1 MTPRELQ
8 AELERVATLRVR
20 TPTGLEFDHCGV
32 TMACL
37 FDQAH
42 DRVRIFAPVCDVQ
55 DVSEAQ
61 LQTVMEA
68 NFYTTLDARYAT
80 ARGMM
85 YALYVH
91 PLQSLYADQLRSAV
105 EQVAALVASF
115 GEDYS
120 SGKLVYGPEDTTL
133 D

>member
-1 MTPRELQ
+1 MTPQDLRRAVE
-8 AELERVATLRVR
+8 AMATPRVQ
-20 TPTGLEFDHCGV
+20 TPQGVEFDYGDV

-37 FDQAH
+37 FDEAH
-42 DRVRIFAPVCDVQ
+42 DRVRVLAPVADLQ
-55 DVSEAQ
+55 DVEAAQ

-80 ARGMM
+80 ARGVL

-91 PLQSLYADQLRSAV
+91 PLRSLSEGQFCSAV
-105 EQVAALVASF
+105 EQVAALVQSF
-115 GEDYS
+115 GADYS
-120 SGKLVYGPEDTTL
+120 SGKLVYGPEDELL

>member
-1 MTPRELQ
+1 MATPRVQ
-8 AELERVATLRVR
+8 
-20 TPTGLEFDHCGV
+20 TPQGVEFDYDDV

-37 FDQAH
+37 FDETH
-42 DRVRIFAPVCDVQ
+42 DRVRVLAWVAAMQ
-55 DVSEAQ
+55 DVGAAQ

-80 ARGMM
+80 ARGAM

-91 PLQSLYADQLRSAV
+91 SLRSLSEVQFRSAV
-105 EQVAALVASF
+105 EQVAALAQSF
-115 GEDYS
+115 GGDYS
-120 SGKLVYGPEDTTL
+120 SGKLIYGPDEELL

>member
-1 MTPRELQ
+1 VTPVELQ
-8 AELERVATLRVR
+8 RVLEGLANLQVR
-20 TPTGLEFDHCGV
+20 TPLGFEYDYEDI

-37 FDQAH
+37 FDVEH
-42 DRVRIFAPVCDVQ
+42 DRVRILATVTELKA
-55 DVSEAQ
+55 VSAEQ

-91 PLQSLYADQLRSAV
+91 PLHSLSASQLRSAV
-105 EQVAALVASF
+105 EQVAALVRSF
-115 GEDYS
+115 GDDYS
-120 SGKLVYGPEDTTL
+120 SGKLVYGPDEELL